1 MASGYTNSHPRDE
14 GDFYFETRFYWSS
27 SYDPAT
33 NTSTVTFTPQIYTT
47 VNMGN
52 DLRMFNT
59 KDNNGGVYRGGS
71 LIYAFPTNYSSGNFL
86 RTWSN
91 PYEDWVG
98 LFAAGDDFPTLTVT
112 HDNNGAASIKM
123 GLRGGVISM
132 NSGQSA
138 YSSWLDDGYYINLS
152 ESRSLIINYNPNGGS
167 GAPSNTYFYGSTENI
182 VLSSTIPTRPGYTFL
197 GWSASGAATTAT
209 YSAGQNIGT
218 RTSSLALFAVWRV
231 NSYTVTCEDRV
242 GSSSGTKLGTKTAS
256 YNYGSSVSGASFG
269 SNTSYDAYYTG
280 YHYTGSSSAIT
291 VDGNETVYRY
301 FSLNTWTVS
310 YNANGHGTAPSS
322 QTKTYGTTLTLRAF
336 ISNQT
341 GTGTRADYTITGNAN
356 GGTWSGSN
364 GSASRTPQYTYSQN
378 KWNTQSDGTGTGYAS
393 GASYTANAATTLYA
407 IWNTSTSYTY
417 TYTLPSGTPAKNQ
430 TVTVTFDANGGSTAK
445 ASQTSTR
452 AMTFSGWYTAA
463 TGGTK
468 RTTASQVSA
477 SETVYAQY
485 GEGTSAYP
493 NVTLPTASQ
502 CTRTGYTLL
511 GFATSATATSATYSP
526 GESYTPTSGIT
537 LYAVWRIISYSVSAN
552 ISARGITAN
561 ILRTA
566 SPVAGAASGLLSDGD
581 TVYYNDT
588 VKVSWAIRA
597 GYQADT
603 LRVNGEDVGLLS
615 EKTVTVASAL
625 TVILTV
631 KLGAI
636 VYINGVA
643 YQAFI
648 DNGSNFSAQ
657 YEAYIDNGS
666 SWEAY

>member
-1 MASGYTNSHPRDE
+1 MASGYSQEWSERNSVWTATFRL
-14 GDFYFETRFYWSS
+14 YYSS

-33 NTSTVTFTPQIYTT
+33 NTSTITVVPQFKCSANY
-47 VNMGN
+47 GN
-52 DLRMFNT
+52 DYRVF
-59 KDNNGGVYRGGS
+59 KSDVDNYGGV
-71 LIYAFPTNYSSGNFL
+71 LGN
-86 RTWSN
+86 
-91 PYEDWVG
+91 
-98 LFAAGDDFPTLTVT
+98 
-112 HDNNGAASIKM
+112 
-123 GLRGGVISM
+123 
-132 NSGQSA
+132 
-138 YSSWLDDGYYINLS
+138 GYYLYQLGGDPGYGNYLVCGSATNEFANLRPGS
-152 ESRSLIINYNPNGGS
+152 GSISTFKVSHNANGYATFDLGFYGSVRASYDNSYVYGIGGTQRSLSIYENAPYAISYSANGGS
-167 GAPSNTYFYGSTENI
+167 GEPASQSVYAGVSYT
-182 VLSSTIPTRPGYTFL
+182 LSSVRPTRTGYTFL
-197 GWSASGAATTAT
+197 GWATSPSATTAAYQPGASVT
-209 YSAGQNIGT
+209 PNGNLPLY
-218 RTSSLALFAVWRV
+218 AVWKI

-242 GSSSGTKLGTKTAS
+242 GSASGALLGAPTS
-256 YNYGSSVSGASFG
+256 YLDYGSAVSGASFG
-269 SNTSYDAYYTG
+269 SDATYDAYYVG
-280 YHYTGSSSAIT
+280 YHYTGSSPTIT
-291 VDGNETVYRY
+291 VDGDETVYRY
-301 FSLNTWTVS
+301 FALNTWSVS

-322 QTKTYGTTLTLRAF
+322 QTKTYGTALTLRSF

-378 KWNTQSDGTGTGYAS
+378 KWNTKSDGTGTGYAS
-393 GASYTANAATTLYA
+393 GASYTENAATTLYA

-430 TVTVTFDANGGSTAK
+430 TVTVTFNANGGSTTK
-445 ASQTSTR
+445 TSQTSTR

-477 SETVYAQY
+477 SETVYAHY
-485 GEGTSAYP
+485 GDGTSVYP
-493 NVTLPTASQ
+493 SVTLPTASQ

-511 GFATSATATSATYSP
+511 GFATSATATSAAYSP
-526 GESYTPTSGIT
+526 GESYTPTAGIT
-537 LYAVWRIISYSVSAN
+537 LYAVWRIISYGVSAS

-588 VKVSWAIRA
+588 VKVSWAIST

-603 LRVNGEDVGLLS
+603 LRVNGEDVSLLS

-648 DNGSNFSAQ
+648 DNGSSFNTQ